1 MDTSPDPGSYLGLEI
16 FIVCVMLLISALIS
30 AAEQAISAVN
40 NNDIRE
46 MVEEGNKKAKKLS
59 LVLDEPAGFMSAAKI
74 TTFFFGFM
82 ICVMVVHQTHVPLYS
97 YFAEKLS
104 GYGFEAAIVVLV
116 ILTACVYMVLGVVYP
131 RQIAL
136 HHPEGVALKLT
147 WLMRLIKTI
156 CVPFVAIVRGITAL
170 FLKLTGQGSFME
182 ETQFSEEEVMSMLE
196 AGQESGAIK
205 EEGKKMIDQIFA
217 FDDKLA
223 YEIMTPRTDVFLI
236 DIQDDKEEYTD
247 ELMEMHYSRIPVCD
261 GDSDNIIGILNI
273 KDYMIDAHEKGFE
286 NVDIT
291 DLLRDPK
298 FIPDTKNIDSL
309 FLELQ
314 KEKQHI
320 AVLIDE
326 YGGFSGIVTMEDI
339 IEEIVGDIDDEFD
352 EEEPEIEKINDTVF
366 YVDGSM
372 DLDDVNEETGSDLE
386 SEDNETVGGL
396 LIELLGEIPEDGDYS
411 GGEEKLEVDY
421 ENYHFTIESVNERR
435 IERVRMEILPEP
447 SEDEEAEGDNNKTNE

>member
-1 MDTSPDPGSYLGLEI
+1 MDTNPDPGSYLGLEI
-16 FIVCVMLLISALIS
+16 AVTCILLLLSALIS

-40 NNDIRE
+40 NNDIRQ
-46 MVEEGNKKAKKLS
+46 MAEEGDKKAKKLT
-59 LVLDEPAGFMSAAKI
+59 VFLDDPSSFMSAAKI
-74 TTFFFGFM
+74 TTLFFGFM
-82 ICVMVVHQTHVPLYS
+82 ICVMVVHQTYVPIYN
-97 YFAEKLS
+97 YFASKA
-104 GYGFEAAIVVLV
+104 GGHGFEIAMVVLI
-116 ILTACVYMVLGVVYP
+116 ILTACVYMVIGVLYP

-147 WLMRLIKTI
+147 WLMRLFTTI
-156 CVPFVAIVRGITAL
+156 CIPFIAIVKGITML
-170 FLKLTGQGSFME
+170 FLKITGQGSYLKE
-182 ETQFSEEEVMSMLE
+182 VQFSEEEVMSMLE

-273 KDYMIDAHEKGFE
+273 KDYMIEAHEKGFE

-291 DLLRDPK
+291 ELLRDPK
-298 FIPDTKNIDSL
+298 LVPDTKNIDSL
-309 FLELQ
+309 FFELQ
-314 KEKQHI
+314 KDKQHI
-320 AVLIDE
+320 AILIDE

-352 EEEPEIEKINDTVF
+352 EEEPEIEKVSDTVF

-396 LIELLGEIPEDGDYS
+396 LIELLGEIPEDGDYTS
-411 GGEEKLEVDY
+411 SEEKLEVDY

-435 IERVRMEILPEP
+435 IERVKMEILPEP
-447 SEDEEAEGDNNKTNE
+447 SEEEEEENPDRRSGE